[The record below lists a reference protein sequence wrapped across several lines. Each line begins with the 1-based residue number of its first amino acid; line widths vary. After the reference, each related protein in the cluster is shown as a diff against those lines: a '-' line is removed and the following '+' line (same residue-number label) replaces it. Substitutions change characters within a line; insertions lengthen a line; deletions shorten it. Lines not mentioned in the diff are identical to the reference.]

1 MKKRRL
7 PTEQELMPFATSTP
21 PGARWLFLSPHP
33 DDEVFGAGATLAIAA
48 RRGVDISL
56 VVVTDGGAQ
65 GDPTTRENE
74 ACAAAE
80 ALGLRAP
87 AFWRYPDRGLD
98 PRDGSLRRRLDDAIT
113 ETGADTV
120 FVTSPID
127 LHPDHRALARAV
139 QEVLHRRFLWGLR
152 GGSPQWVVAYEV
164 ATPILPNLLVAVDP
178 VMEVRR
184 RAASLYASQL
194 EFRAYDRAMEA
205 FGALRALTLRDVDQA
220 EAFFVL
226 PARDVARM
234 SASRWAALMGSPRG
248 MRWTVVG

>member
-1 MKKRRL
+1 MTRRRL
-7 PTEQELMPFATSTP
+7 PTEQELMPYATSAP

-48 RRGVDISL
+48 RRGVDVSL

-65 GDPTTRENE
+65 GDPMTREHE

-87 AFWRYPDRGLD
+87 VFWRFPDRGLD
-98 PRDGSLRRRLDDAIT
+98 PADVSLRRRVDDAIT
-113 ETGADTV
+113 KTGADTI

-139 QEVLHRRFLWGLR
+139 QGVLRRRLLWGWR

-178 VMEVRR
+178 VIEVRR
-184 RAASLYASQL
+184 RAASMYASQL
-194 EFRAYDRAMEA
+194 GFRGYDRAMEA
-205 FGALRALTLRDVDQA
+205 FGTLRALTLERVEQA

-226 PARDVARM
+226 PARNVARL

>member
-1 MKKRRL
+1 VKRRRL
-7 PTEQELMPFATSTP
+7 PSEQELMPYTTAVP

-48 RRGVDISL
+48 RRGVDVSL

-65 GDPTTRENE
+65 GDATARENE
-74 ACAAAE
+74 ARAAAE

-87 AFWRYPDRGLD
+87 VFWRYPDRGLD
-98 PRDGSLRRRLDDAIT
+98 PNDGSLRKRLNDAIT
-113 ETGADTV
+113 ATGADTV
-120 FVTSPID
+120 FVTSPVD

-139 QEVLHRRFLWGLR
+139 QGALRRRFLWGLR
-152 GGSPQWVVAYEV
+152 GGSLRWVVAYEV

-178 VMEVRR
+178 AIDVRR

-194 EFRAYDRAMEA
+194 EFREYDRAMEA

-226 PARDVARM
+226 PARDVARL

-248 MRWTVVG
+248 MRWAVVE

>member
-1 MKKRRL
+1 MKRRRL
-7 PTEQELMPFATSTP
+7 PTEQELMPYAASTP

-48 RRGVDISL
+48 RRGVDVSL

-65 GDPTTRENE
+65 GDATTRENE

-87 AFWRYPDRGLD
+87 IFWRYSDRGLD
-98 PRDGSLRRRLDDAIT
+98 PRDGSLCRRVDAAIT
-113 ETGADTV
+113 EAGADTV

-127 LHPDHRALARAV
+127 LHPDHRALALAV
-139 QEVLHRRFLWGLR
+139 QRVLRRRFLWGLR
-152 GGSPQWVVAYEV
+152 GGLPRWVVAYEV
-164 ATPILPNLLVAVDP
+164 ATPILPNLLVAADPAVD
-178 VMEVRR
+178 VRR
-184 RAASLYASQL
+184 RAASMYASQL
-194 EFRAYDRAMEA
+194 EFRAYDRTMEA
-205 FGALRALTLRDVDQA
+205 FGALRVLTLRDVEQA

-226 PARDVARM
+226 PARGVARM

-248 MRWTVVG
+248 MKWSVVG